1 MQELPQWAR
10 DALANV
16 ILLFEDWPTRSSPD
30 IYGVYDGV
38 PLPER
43 DGGEP
48 IEPAASP
55 LPRAAAA
62 DFGDD
67 EAELAHEIRVT
78 VLHEIAH
85 HFGIDDDRLEELG
98 YG

>member
-1 MQELPQWAR
+1 M
-10 DALANV
+10 
-16 ILLFEDWPTRSSPD
+16 
-30 IYGVYDGV
+30 
-38 PLPER
+38 PLT
-43 DGGEP
+43 
-48 IEPAASP
+48 
-55 LPRAAAA
+55 A